1 MFMRLL
7 HRMPDT
13 FVHPPNWSTGPHS
26 AHRNSAGER
35 FSASLLDFSAR
46 FGLAIFSNN
55 RGSDYGGGGFPSSL
69 RHDKGPEKCAASA
82 RGQRQSRK
90 MDFSISYIEE
100 FFVALSTDYLIR
112 K

>member
-1 MFMRLL
+1 LSIR
-7 HRMPDT
+7 P
-13 FVHPPNWSTGPHS
+13 TGPLVHIPPIGIQR
-26 AHRNSAGER
+26 AR
-35 FSASLLDFSAR
+35 DFPR
-46 FGLAIFSNN
+46 RCWTFPTFGLAIFSNN

>member
-1 MFMRLL
+1 MQLFSRNRPYGSSCLARNVAEMAAHGRKSFWMCAK
-7 HRMPDT
+7 RKCK
-13 FVHPPNWSTGPHS
+13 GPGT
-26 AHRNSAGER
+26 AAI
-35 FSASLLDFSAR
+35 A
-46 FGLAIFSNN
+46 LAIFSNN